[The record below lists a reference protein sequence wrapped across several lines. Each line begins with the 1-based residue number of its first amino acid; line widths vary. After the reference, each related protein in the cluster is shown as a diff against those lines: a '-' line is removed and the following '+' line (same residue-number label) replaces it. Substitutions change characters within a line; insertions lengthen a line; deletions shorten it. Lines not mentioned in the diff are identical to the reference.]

1 MDGEC
6 APSSADGF
14 GVMSKVKGAVASEEL
29 VVAVVRVKMEACFNT
44 TTSALNC
51 I

>member
-6 APSSADGF
+6 RPGLVDGF
-14 GVMSKVKGAVASEEL
+14 GFMSKVPSYL
-29 VVAVVRVKMEACFNT
+29 VFAYVRVKMEACFNT
-44 TTSALNC
+44 TASAVNC